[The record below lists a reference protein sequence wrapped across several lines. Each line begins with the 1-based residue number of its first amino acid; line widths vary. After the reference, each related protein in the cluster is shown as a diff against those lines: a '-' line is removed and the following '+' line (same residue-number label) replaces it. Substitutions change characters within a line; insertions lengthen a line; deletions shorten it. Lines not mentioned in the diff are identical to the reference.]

1 MEARLNST
9 DEDLKSSTGNLQ
21 NKIEELNTSF
31 AGQVCNLERYVQS
44 KNIRESLNL
53 CLLINLI
60 NIQDLNSVDLK

>member
-31 AGQVCNLERYVQS
+31 TGQVCNLERYVQS

-60 NIQDLNSVDLK
+60 NI

>member
-31 AGQVCNLERYVQS
+31 AGQVCNLERYAQS
-44 KNIRESLNL
+44 KNIRELLNL

-60 NIQDLNSVDLK
+60 NI

>member
-31 AGQVCNLERYVQS
+31 AGQVCNLERYVQG

-60 NIQDLNSVDLK
+60 NI

>member
-31 AGQVCNLERYVQS
+31 AGQVCSLERYVQS

-60 NIQDLNSVDLK
+60 NI

>member
-44 KNIRESLNL
+44 KNIR
-53 CLLINLI
+53 
-60 NIQDLNSVDLK
+60 VA

>member
-1 MEARLNST
+1 MEARFNST

-31 AGQVCNLERYVQS
+31 AGQVCNLQRYVQS

-60 NIQDLNSVDLK
+60 NI